1 MKNLFG
7 FRRDPR
13 VAAAMLL
20 FLFAAIAIYSLFFDI
35 LIPNVQD
42 DSYRAAVG
50 PLFVIPVLILAVGQT
65 LIGGFF
71 LHMLSEAVNP
81 KKADFLRALLVA
93 SFMTFT
99 FSLTYVVF
107 PFYGPFYYI
116 VFIYGGPWYAL
127 PVEIAFTMSAIVV
140 GTFVAHR
147 LLGVPM
153 RYSFL
158 AVLFIYIGITAA
170 AS

>member
-1 MKNLFG
+1 MKNLFS
-7 FRRDPR
+7 FRKDPGIAGAFLFFL
-13 VAAAMLL
+13 AAA
-20 FLFAAIAIYSLFFDI
+20 IVVYYNFFDI
-35 LIPNVQD
+35 LIPNVPD

-50 PLFVIPVLILAVGQT
+50 PFFIIPVLILAVGQT

-71 LHMLSEAVNP
+71 LHMLAEAVNP

-93 SFMTFT
+93 SFMTFM

-116 VFIYGGPWYAL
+116 VFVYGGPWYAL
-127 PVEIAFTMSAIVV
+127 PVEVAFTAAAIVISS
-140 GTFVAHR
+140 FIAHR
-147 LLGVPM
+147 LLCIPL

-158 AVLFIYIGITAA
+158 AVLFLYVGITAA